1 MGTVTVRVT
10 VQIVRRNGRELRRP
24 SVMAGV
30 VTLVA
35 RVGRRPSWS
44 SPKLVVGP
52 CYPAGCHK
60 RSRHDTR
67 TRGGPQAPDETRPG
81 YDQTRTSHVVS
92 VNKAPRVESDRSDH
106 PTWPQPASA

>member
-44 SPKLVVGP
+44 SVPATRLVATNV
-52 CYPAGCHK
+52 
-60 RSRHDTR
+60 RDTR

-106 PTWPQPASA
+106 PTWPQPARA